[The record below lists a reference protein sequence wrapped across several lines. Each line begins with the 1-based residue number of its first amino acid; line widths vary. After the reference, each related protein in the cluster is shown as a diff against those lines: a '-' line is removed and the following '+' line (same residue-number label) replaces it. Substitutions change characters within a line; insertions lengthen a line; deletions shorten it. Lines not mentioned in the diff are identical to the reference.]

1 MGLPDPQAIVGL
13 TDADLTAIQAEDV
26 AYYQARDH
34 RVMDHNQPDLHSL
47 EPQRYADGQR
57 RWVDCSRL
65 PMHNDQGEAH
75 QLMLRQR
82 LE

>member
-1 MGLPDPQAIVGL
+1 
-13 TDADLTAIQAEDV
+13 
-26 AYYQARDH
+26 
-34 RVMDHNQPDLHSL
+34 MDHNQPDLHSL